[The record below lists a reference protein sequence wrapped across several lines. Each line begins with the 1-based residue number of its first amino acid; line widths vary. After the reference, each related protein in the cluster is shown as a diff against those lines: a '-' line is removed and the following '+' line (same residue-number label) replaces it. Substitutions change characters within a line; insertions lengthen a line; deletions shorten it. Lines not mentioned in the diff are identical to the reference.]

1 MKKFHAAMVSAVAFA
16 AGLAAA
22 PFFIPAP
29 GLAQA
34 QAQAQ
39 TQTQT
44 QAPRASLP
52 QPIVDKPAGF
62 IPLALPENCNKPVF
76 MVVNYWRSEQSGM
89 QEYGREL
96 RDRKLYETLKGWYAA
111 RRPVEIFEGTWD
123 ANRMFLIAQFP
134 CREAAR
140 AFYYSK
146 EYQEIIP
153 YRAGATDR
161 LTMTVHEVEPS
172 PYK

>member
-1 MKKFHAAMVSAVAFA
+1 MRKLHAALIAAATFA
-16 AGLAAA
+16 AGLLIA
-22 PFFIPAP
+22 PWLQSPA
-29 GLAQA
+29 GEAQA
-34 QAQAQ
+34 QA
-39 TQTQT
+39 
-44 QAPRASLP
+44 PRPSLP
-52 QPIVDKPAGF
+52 QPIVDKPNGH

-76 MVVNYWRSEQSGM
+76 MVVNYWRSEQGGM

-96 RDRKLYETLKGWYAA
+96 RDRKLYETLKGWYIA

-123 ANRMFLIAQFP
+123 PNRMFLIAQFP

-153 YRAGATDR
+153 YRAGATDN